1 MRDAFIIC
9 IALMSVFMGACGEK
23 QARKEPP
30 SVKPDLVLSMFHA
43 LEDGN
48 HTVAIDKI
56 RRLREIRD
64 SAFLANLELQE
75 IQNLMVKQMQSK
87 LDDGDVDAALD
98 ICSKGITSSPR
109 NERLLLIKEELL
121 RLKKIQEAVGAVASA
136 ETWTSLARA
145 SAALKTLA
153 LSYPPANPLLSVAT
167 AKLAEAKGLML
178 REQRLSTMDL
188 ALEIISAHRTDGR
201 IKDVMLLSLS
211 LADPGNPTLIWTQ
224 E

>member
-1 MRDAFIIC
+1 
-9 IALMSVFMGACGEK
+9 
-23 QARKEPP
+23 
-30 SVKPDLVLSMFHA
+30 MFHA
-43 LEDGN
+43 LQDGD
-48 HTVAIDKI
+48 HATALEKI
-56 RRLREIRD
+56 RRLRELKD

-75 IQNLMVKQMQSK
+75 TQNLMVKQMQSK
-87 LDDGDVDAALD
+87 LDDGDVDAAMD
-98 ICSKGITSSPR
+98 ICSKGITSSLR
-109 NERLLLIKEELL
+109 NERLLMIKEELL
-121 RLKKIQEAVGAVASA
+121 RLKKIQGTVGAVAAA

-153 LSYPPANPLLSVAT
+153 FSYPSANPLVSVAT

-188 ALEIISAHRTDGR
+188 ALEIISGHQTDGR

-211 LADPGNPTLIWTQ
+211 LADPENPALIRTQ

>member
-1 MRDAFIIC
+1 MGLGRTIC
-9 IALMSVFMGACGEK
+9 FLSALACLASCGPG
-23 QARKEPP
+23 QAAKEPP
-30 SVKPDLVLSMFHA
+30 SVKPELVLSMFHA
-43 LEDGN
+43 LQDGD
-48 HTVAIDKI
+48 HAAALEKI
-56 RRLREIRD
+56 RRLRELKD

-75 IQNLMVKQMQSK
+75 AQNLIVKQMQSK

-98 ICSKGITSSPR
+98 ICSKGITSSSR
-109 NERLLLIKEELL
+109 NERLLLIKDELL
-121 RLKKIQEAVGAVASA
+121 RLKKIQGTVGAVAAA

-167 AKLAEAKGLML
+167 GKLAEAKGLML

-188 ALEIISAHRTDGR
+188 ALEIISGHQTDRR

-211 LADPGNPTLIWTQ
+211 LADPENPAIVWTQ